1 MVPAAS
7 PPCGFVHAHPASHSP
22 GGSGSWPLSSS
33 WAWPATFPCG
43 PWPVDA
49 LPPSLPAGSL
59 GVVLCALGSTSLPL
73 MRMQTSAQATLSS
86 RASSEPISS
95 AVSSDRPASGSPQ
108 CLGVRTSAFAFRRH
122 TVHPVRGRSD
132 STWVRMLRR
141 EALSLRVVLL
151 AHSQWPG
158 SVALSLPRDPRG
170 RPPCTA
176 HPGSQR
182 EGGAG
187 DRGGEHPPLPSWGRG
202 SGGRSVPCGPSW
214 GGPEPDA
221 APPRSAGH
229 SPHTPG
235 HTAPSLAPQ
244 SPAGQPSLSRQH
256 LIGSA
261 PHVPV
266 LRLAQMAR
274 ARRCQPLEWMRVSA
288 LPGNPPRAPR
298 AAAGGG
304 AWWPCISRS
313 ALMTARPVA
322 ARACRRR
329 KLPFENRTPKP
340 GTKHGRPPTP
350 VRTHSSLRLP

>member
-1 MVPAAS
+1 MGQDAEARGLVPA
-7 PPCGFVHAHPASHSP
+7 CG
-22 GGSGSWPLSSS
+22 
-33 WAWPATFPCG
+33 
-43 PWPVDA
+43 
-49 LPPSLPAGSL
+49 PAGSL
-59 GVVLCALGSTSLPL
+59 PVAWLCGVVPAPRPQGPTPVHSPPWLP
-73 MRMQTSAQATLSS
+73 A
-86 RASSEPISS
+86 
-95 AVSSDRPASGSPQ
+95 
-108 CLGVRTSAFAFRRH
+108 
-122 TVHPVRGRSD
+122 RGRG
-132 STWVRMLRR
+132 WGQRR
-141 EALSLRVVLL
+141 GTSP
-151 AHSQWPG
+151 SF
-158 SVALSLPRDPRG
+158 
-170 RPPCTA
+170 
-176 HPGSQR
+176 
-182 EGGAG
+182 
-187 DRGGEHPPLPSWGRG
+187 PSWGRG
-202 SGGRSVPCGPSW
+202 SGGRSVPRGPSW
-214 GGPEPDA
+214 AGPQPDA

-274 ARRCQPLEWMRVSA
+274 ARRCQLLEWTRVSA

-298 AAAGGG
+298 AGAGGG
-304 AWWPCISRS
+304 AWWPCISRR
-313 ALMTARPVA
+313 ALRTARPDA

>member
-1 MVPAAS
+1 MGQDAEARGLVPA
-7 PPCGFVHAHPASHSP
+7 CG
-22 GGSGSWPLSSS
+22 
-33 WAWPATFPCG
+33 
-43 PWPVDA
+43 
-49 LPPSLPAGSL
+49 PAGSL
-59 GVVLCALGSTSLPL
+59 PVAWLCGVVPAPRPQGPTPPHTHT
-73 MRMQTSAQATLSS
+73 QPTL
-86 RASSEPISS
+86 APSE
-95 AVSSDRPASGSPQ
+95 
-108 CLGVRTSAFAFRRH
+108 
-122 TVHPVRGRSD
+122 
-132 STWVRMLRR
+132 
-141 EALSLRVVLL
+141 
-151 AHSQWPG
+151 
-158 SVALSLPRDPRG
+158 
-170 RPPCTA
+170 
-176 HPGSQR
+176 R
-182 EGGAG
+182 EGLGTEAG
-187 DRGGEHPPLPSWGRG
+187 NIPPLPSWGRG

-214 GGPEPDA
+214 GGPQLDA

-235 HTAPSLAPQ
+235 HSAPSLAPQ
-244 SPAGQPSLSRQH
+244 APAGQPSLSRQH

-313 ALMTARPVA
+313 ALRTARPDA